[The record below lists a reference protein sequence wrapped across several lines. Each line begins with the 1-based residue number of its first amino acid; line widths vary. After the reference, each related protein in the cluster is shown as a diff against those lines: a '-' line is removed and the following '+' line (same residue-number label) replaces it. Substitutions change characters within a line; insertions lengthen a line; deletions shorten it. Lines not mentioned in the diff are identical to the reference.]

1 MLYALFYNTFPQV
14 SVTFNQL
21 LTEMVS
27 GPQFTTVE
35 LGSLLPSLP
44 DTTQATI
51 RYTRS
56 KEEGPALAEVGENS
70 LGAVTPASVRYIPS
84 ASVHG

>member
-1 MLYALFYNTFPQV
+1 MSN
-14 SVTFNQL
+14 L
-21 LTEMVS
+21 LPDERS
-27 GPQFTTVE
+27 EPKSTVVN
-35 LGSLLPSLP
+35 GFFKDVPSLP